1 MFVFGF
7 MVKIGF
13 QRNANKKAQ
22 IKHLRLIKRSII
34 QVKKLTKKSQNPKC
48 LSTNV
53 HALQKEILQN
63 QEEVEQLLAST
74 SKVILDDQDL

>member
-7 MVKIGF
+7 RMKIGF

-22 IKHLRLIKRSII
+22 IKHPSLAKRSII
-34 QVKKLTKKSQNPKC
+34 QAKKLTKNHRIQNVYQQM
-48 LSTNV
+48 S
-53 HALQKEILQN
+53 HALQKERLQN